1 MVANVSKAFQT
12 RLAWML
18 LQFFYLGGCPRLK
31 KFLEIVGNMSR
42 LSKLYLN
49 ETSIK
54 DLPIFVEHLTSLV
67 RLNLRD
73 CKNLSILPITCCRLT
88 SLKSLILSGC
98 SKLDELPEILGNV
111 KGLEELG
118 LGGTAITRLPSS
130 IGHLKNL
137 RAVSFK
143 GCEWLSSKSSK
154 KVLSFPLMPRRSPN
168 PMRMLVH
175 SLSGLCSLTKLD
187 LSYCNLQTIPD
198 VLSNVSSLLK
208 LSLLGNNFSYLPKSI
223 TQLSSLEELYLCGC
237 TGLQSLPELPLNIKH
252 IYAMECT
259 SLETLSLRPKDDF
272 RPDIRLTNYVK
283 LIDNQGYGDLLL
295 TMLWRYIT
303 QVSLSLSLSLSLLCE
318 VLIIMICIF

>member
-73 CKNLSILPITCCRLT
+73 CKNFSILPIACCRLT

-98 SKLDELPEILGNV
+98 SKLDELPEILGNI

-118 LGGTAITRLPSS
+118 LGGIAITRLPSS
-130 IGHLKNL
+130 IDHLKNL

-154 KVLSFPLMPRRSPN
+154 K
-168 PMRMLVH
+168 
-175 SLSGLCSLTKLD
+175 
-187 LSYCNLQTIPD
+187 
-198 VLSNVSSLLK
+198 SS
-208 LSLLGNNFSYLPKSI
+208 
-223 TQLSSLEELYLCGC
+223 
-237 TGLQSLPELPLNIKH
+237 
-252 IYAMECT
+252 
-259 SLETLSLRPKDDF
+259 
-272 RPDIRLTNYVK
+272 
-283 LIDNQGYGDLLL
+283 
-295 TMLWRYIT
+295 
-303 QVSLSLSLSLSLLCE
+303 
-318 VLIIMICIF
+318 